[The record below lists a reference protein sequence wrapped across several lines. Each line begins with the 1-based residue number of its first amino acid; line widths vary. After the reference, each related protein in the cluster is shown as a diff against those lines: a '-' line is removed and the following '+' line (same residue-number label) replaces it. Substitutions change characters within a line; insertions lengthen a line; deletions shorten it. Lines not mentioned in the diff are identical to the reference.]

1 MTYHV
6 MIIPTLGCPSNCS
19 YCWGSEDNAQIMDIS
34 IIKQI
39 NEWLDGFRDD
49 DVHFTFHGG
58 EPLLAGYEFYK
69 EALPLLSESTT
80 HKTEGFSLQSNL
92 WLLTEDLAKLFG
104 EYDVN
109 ISTSI
114 DGPKEIN
121 DYQRGEGYFEKTM
134 NKVELAQK
142 NGVNVNFV
150 CTFTSYSK
158 NYSDEIY
165 DFFKDHG
172 YTLKIHAALPSL
184 RGDNADPWALPQEEH
199 GQLLVDWLDKY
210 LYDLDEFVVMDLD
223 HITKSTIRR
232 RGTLCTFNDCMGTT
246 LAVGADGSIYP
257 CYRFCGMPEYVMGN
271 VKDKPKMEDLQKS
284 EAWAKLMEFED
295 FVDEDCKKCNYIKYC
310 RGGCPYNALVSNGT
324 QQAVDPQ
331 CDAYKMIF
339 SDVSKRINKDFMKG
353 AMGQMM
359 TTPPTEDKPSDA
371 KKQFSIMDLA
381 MKK

>member
-19 YCWGSEDNAQIMDIS
+19 YCWGSEDNAQVMDIS

-104 EYDVN
+104 EYNVN

-324 QQAVDPQ
+324 PQAVDPQ